1 MGGKWGGEKG
11 GRGSQEVAQGEDRR
25 QCGETR
31 PALRSDTRLVL
42 RLGVQRTGG
51 SAGETGLGSLS
62 QPEDGQRCARSFI
75 LWALGAHSFLQ
86 EGGRRLGILKLHSAS
101 VHAAGCRGE
110 DVGVEVLLPGFR
122 SEVVRTCLK

>member
-1 MGGKWGGEKG
+1 MERHAQRFVQIPAWCSGLEY
-11 GRGSQEVAQGEDRR
+11 RGQE
-25 QCGETR
+25 
-31 PALRSDTRLVL
+31 
-42 RLGVQRTGG
+42 GVQ
-51 SAGETGLGSLS
+51 GETGLGSLS
-62 QPEDGQRCARSFI
+62 EPEDGQRCARSFI